1 MQVEVIDTLPPFES
15 IQSSFDHTDLLLPEG
30 FSYKVISK
38 SGQAMSDGLRVP
50 GRPDG
55 MGAFE
60 GPDGQVVLIRNHENS
75 PGISPDSPFGDENEN
90 LGVIPAEMI
99 YDAGHGENPG
109 LGGTTTLVYD
119 ETAGKVQSEY
129 LSLAGTYRNCAGGVT
144 PWNSWLTC
152 EENVSLAGGKV
163 EKDHGYVFEVPMTTA
178 PELARPLPII
188 AMGRFNHEAVALDP
202 ETGIVY
208 QTEDRHDGLIY
219 RYVPNEPGD
228 LLKGGRLQALVI
240 KGKPGLDTRNWEAR
254 TIKVGDKLET
264 EWIDLDNVESP
275 KDDLRYR
282 GHDQGAAV
290 FARGEGMWYGNG
302 EIYFACTN
310 GGPNRWGQVFRY
322 TPGTNDQRA
331 VELFAESEDKSVLHM
346 CDNLTVSP
354 QGHVVLCEDNSEKNH
369 IRIINQ
375 EGQLFDFAR
384 NMSSSSEFAG
394 VCFSPSGKTLFV
406 NMQENGDTLAITG
419 PWDQLT

>member
-1 MQVEVIDTLPPFES
+1 M
-15 IQSSFDHTDLLLPEG
+15 
-30 FSYKVISK
+30 
-38 SGQAMSDGLRVP
+38 
-50 GRPDG
+50 
-55 MGAFE
+55 
-60 GPDGQVVLIRNHENS
+60 
-75 PGISPDSPFGDENEN
+75 
-90 LGVIPAEMI
+90 
-99 YDAGHGENPG
+99 
-109 LGGTTTLVYD
+109 
-119 ETAGKVQSEY
+119 
-129 LSLAGTYRNCAGGVT
+129 
-144 PWNSWLTC
+144 
-152 EENVSLAGGKV
+152 
-163 EKDHGYVFEVPMTTA
+163 
-178 PELARPLPII
+178 
-188 AMGRFNHEAVALDP
+188 
-202 ETGIVY
+202 
-208 QTEDRHDGLIY
+208 
-219 RYVPNEPGD
+219 
-228 LLKGGRLQALVI
+228 
-240 KGKPGLDTRNWEAR
+240 
-254 TIKVGDKLET
+254 
-264 EWIDLDNVESP
+264 ESP

-322 TPGTNDQRA
+322 TPGTNDQGA